1 MEERS
6 PDDDHRLRGLVK
18 DDSVK
23 RMSLLFLAIGLA
35 AGLLSGLFGIGGGIL
50 IVPALLL
57 FGKMA
62 PATATGT
69 SLGALLLP
77 VGALGAWEYYRNGH
91 VNVTASLLIA
101 LGIFV
106 GAYFGARFAQGL
118 DPNVAKRAF
127 AVFLVL
133 VAARVWFAA

>member
-1 MEERS
+1 MMVTG
-6 PDDDHRLRGLVK
+6 LRGPVK
-18 DDSVK
+18 DDSVR

-35 AGLLSGLFGIGGGIL
+35 AGLLSGVFGIGGGIL

-57 FGKMA
+57 FAKMD
-62 PATATGT
+62 PATSTGT

-106 GAYFGARFAQGL
+106 GAYFGARFAQGI
-118 DPNVAKRAF
+118 DPATAKRAF

>member
-1 MEERS
+1 MR
-6 PDDDHRLRGLVK
+6 
-18 DDSVK
+18 
-23 RMSLLFLAIGLA
+23 RMSLLFLFTGLA

-50 IVPALLL
+50 IVPMLLL
-57 FGKMA
+57 FGRMN
-62 PATATGT
+62 PATAMGT

-91 VNVTASLLIA
+91 VNVTAALLIG

-106 GAYFGARFAQGL
+106 GAYFGARYAQGI
-118 DPNVAKRAF
+118 DPNTAKRAF

-133 VAARVWFAA
+133 VAARVWYTAG